1 MIACK
6 HIWLYLY
13 GKVTTMSKSKAS
25 KMRFCACGLISY
37 NQKGYT
43 MSDTKTREPQQKRS
57 IEKKNRIIEVGF
69 LLMCEKG
76 YQKTTTADIAKA
88 AGVSTGIIYSYFTD
102 KHDIFMDGLKAY
114 SQKMMVPVFEEFTL
128 PFDPKTSLERI
139 VDSLIESHKIFNHA
153 HKEIEALTMTNDEV
167 AVLMADME
175 LKTTLQLEEF
185 LRNAGYDCENL
196 AEKTH
201 IIYNMVD
208 SLSHE
213 LTFHKHPGLNPNQM
227 KAIVIDTIL
236 YLLGTPH
243 QS

>member
-1 MIACK
+1 MAKITNPNHETGSLADALK
-6 HIWLYLY
+6 GADIFV
-13 GKVTTMSKSKAS
+13 GVSAPNIVTPEMVAS
-25 KMRFCACGLISY
+25 MNKDAILFAMANPVPEI
-37 NQKGYT
+37 
-43 MSDTKTREPQQKRS
+43 MP
-57 IEKKNRIIEVGF
+57 
-69 LLMCEKG
+69 
-76 YQKTTTADIAKA
+76 DIAKA

-213 LTFHKHPGLNPNQM
+213 LTFHKHPGLNPDQM

>member
-1 MIACK
+1 
-6 HIWLYLY
+6 
-13 GKVTTMSKSKAS
+13 
-25 KMRFCACGLISY
+25 
-37 NQKGYT
+37 
-43 MSDTKTREPQQKRS
+43 
-57 IEKKNRIIEVGF
+57 
-69 LLMCEKG
+69 
-76 YQKTTTADIAKA
+76 
-88 AGVSTGIIYSYFTD
+88 
-102 KHDIFMDGLKAY
+102 MDGLKAY

-128 PFDPKTSLERI
+128 PFDPKTSLGRI

-213 LTFHKHPGLNPNQM
+213 LTFHKHPGLNPDQM